1 PLLAFIRDRFH
12 LPLYAGIKTMRRLY
26 AVMTGWPGLERIQH
40 LRAPTLVIMGQ
51 RDRVFLRENY
61 EDVAK
66 CIPGA
71 KSVVIPVSSHL
82 VQLERPDAVNRAIR
96 RFVEPPAKK
105 DDSSGAL
112 GAAAPSSRALGS
124 RALAQRLI
132 EMPWLQFYDSEVPYD
147 LPQPNVLLHDLVSN
161 AARDHPDRPA
171 LIYFS
176 QKIGYRELDRL
187 SNRFASALHRLGIHS

>member
-1 PLLAFIRDRFH
+1 
-12 LPLYAGIKTMRRLY
+12 
-26 AVMTGWPGLERIQH
+26 
-40 LRAPTLVIMGQ
+40 
-51 RDRVFLRENY
+51 
-61 EDVAK
+61 
-66 CIPGA
+66 
-71 KSVVIPVSSHL
+71 
-82 VQLERPDAVNRAIR
+82 QLERPDAVNRAIR

-161 AARDHPDRPA
+161 PARDHPDRPA

-187 SNRFASALHRLGIHS
+187 SNRFASALRRLGIRKGDRVAILLPNVPQCVIGFYGTLKAGAVVVLASPLSTDAEI

>member
-1 PLLAFIRDRFH
+1 
-12 LPLYAGIKTMRRLY
+12 
-26 AVMTGWPGLERIQH
+26 TGWPGLERIQQLH
-40 LRAPTLVIMGQ
+40 VPTLVIMGQ
-51 RDRVFLRENY
+51 RDTVFLRENY

-66 CIPGA
+66 NIPGA

-96 RFVEPPAKK
+96 RFIEPPGKK
-105 DDSSGAL
+105 EGGVGPLGVATPSSKPL
-112 GAAAPSSRALGS
+112 GA
-124 RALAQRLI
+124 RALAQRLS

-147 LPQPNVLLHDLVSN
+147 LPQPNMLLHDLVSN

-176 QKIGYRELDRL
+176 
-187 SNRFASALHRLGIHS
+187 